1 MIVQGARYRWP
12 ELKKGFKKEEAT
24 KQQKLFWDDS
34 EEKFTF
40 PLVTPTIPRQ
50 IGGRDCGIFPIAYA
64 KIIPTMKNAL
74 SISSWG
80 DVELPSQEHI
90 VTLRKEYFSLYL
102 HIMNNLPLHTVSNTA
117 KESIGK
123 RRMAA
128 DSLLSEYLEENG
140 VTVGGIAGDG
150 DCFLNAIKQSAIYEL
165 NRRKLPS
172 DEISRM
178 ETTMM
183 REQIVTDM
191 KVALREE

>member
-1 MIVQGARYRWP
+1 VQGARYRWP

-24 KQQKLFWDDS
+24 KQQKQFWDDS
-34 EEKFTF
+34 EEKFRF

-140 VTVGGIAGDG
+140 VTVGGIGGDG

-165 NRRKLPS
+165 NRRKLRS
-172 DEISRM
+172 DEICRM
-178 ETTMM
+178 ETTMV